1 VSSTNGKPPHLARDR
16 GREIASRIQAATK
29 PAKGPVVVSPEQKK
43 VLHDA
48 IMETWQRV
56 HPDLKVDSK
65 EEAVNYILDFGINRE
80 ATKLLETLEHKF
92 GFSAID
98 KWLGKNI
105 QLPL

>member
-1 VSSTNGKPPHLARDR
+1 MSSTNGKPPHL
-16 GREIASRIQAATK
+16 
-29 PAKGPVVVSPEQKK
+29 
-43 VLHDA
+43 A

-56 HPDLKVDSK
+56 HPDLKVDSN